1 MDHENEAK
9 RELRRTI
16 LNFYQKKKREGKRN
30 TFLTKHIVYE
40 YFKLI
45 LTRRD
50 ITDFNLVL

>member
-30 TFLTKHIVYE
+30 TFLTKDIVYE